1 MAAAEVDVAY
11 LSTQVGVPDSDLN
24 TALTAPTPDL
34 VKIIFAAIITKIRAL
49 EEDKFQL
56 GIELEGAIRSS
67 ESRCEQ
73 FKATTDKALKEV
85 DELRQKLQ
93 DEGKTL
99 APFFPPTL
107 AAPCC

>member
-1 MAAAEVDVAY
+1 MAAAEVDVGY
-11 LSTQVGVPDSDLN
+11 LSTQVGVPDTDLS

-34 VKIIFAAIITKIRAL
+34 VKVIFDAIITKIRAL

-93 DEGKTL
+93 DEGETIF
-99 APFFPPTL
+99 PFPQSLP
-107 AAPCC
+107 APCC